1 MSSEIL
7 VAVIAAGPPTIAAV
21 LSYVASS
28 RSLRR
33 SVGEPQGVPL
43 NRVLERV
50 EVKLDH
56 VEDRLDHLID
66 EQGKTRERLAG
77 IEAQRSSRARGG
89 SSRARGAS
97 Q

>member
-7 VAVIAAGPPTIAAV
+7 VAVIAAGPPTLAAV
-21 LSYVASS
+21 LAYIASS

-33 SVGEPQGVPL
+33 SVGEPRGVPL

-50 EVKLDH
+50 EGKLDH

-66 EQGKTRERLAG
+66 EQGRTRERLAG
-77 IEAQRSSRARGG
+77 LEAQRSRRI
-89 SSRARGAS
+89 RGAS
-97 Q
+97 R